1 MSKEVNKK
9 QIKVA
14 SGKGEYAT
22 ENKIYLEIKAIKKD
36 VKEVKKILSNNNKE
50 KDAVLPDIKVK
61 KEIAKINKLEILE
74 DKLFAQLSDGR
85 ELSIPIDWFA
95 KWGIE
100 GVNAKKLKK
109 YEIWEGD
116 EIYFPD
122 IDEVLGVEKFTNGF
136 DAPCE

>member
-85 ELSIPIDWFA
+85 ELSIPID
-95 KWGIE
+95 
-100 GVNAKKLKK
+100 
-109 YEIWEGD
+109 
-116 EIYFPD
+116 
-122 IDEVLGVEKFTNGF
+122 
-136 DAPCE
+136 